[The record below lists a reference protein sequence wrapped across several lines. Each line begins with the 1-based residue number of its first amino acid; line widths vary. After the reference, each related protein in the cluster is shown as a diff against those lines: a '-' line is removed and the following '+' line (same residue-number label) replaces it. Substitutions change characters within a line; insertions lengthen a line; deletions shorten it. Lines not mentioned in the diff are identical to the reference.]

1 MMSRYWKIALAGLA
15 ALLIAGVMTF
25 PALVHNVLRLQH
37 AEVTEQQARRQ
48 ISQPQISTPSDVQV
62 KAHIFWAS
70 ATSPGTLEP
79 TDVELPLSADPVQRC
94 RQLLT
99 TLIAKAPSEAQRTL
113 PADTELLS
121 FYLFP
126 EGAAIADF
134 SEALGTK
141 TPSGILSE
149 KMAVDS
155 ILDTLAANAP
165 SISSLKILIHGQEAD
180 TLAGHID
187 LTGFFPLPTS
197 LSSSTAVTDPAEPV
211 KK

>member
-1 MMSRYWKIALAGLA
+1 
-15 ALLIAGVMTF
+15 
-25 PALVHNVLRLQH
+25 
-37 AEVTEQQARRQ
+37 
-48 ISQPQISTPSDVQV
+48 V
-62 KAHIFWAS
+62 KAHIFWVS

-79 TDVELPLSADPVQRC
+79 SDVELDLSADPAQRC

-121 FYLFP
+121 FYLLP

-134 SEALGTK
+134 SEAFGTK

-149 KMAVDS
+149 KMAVES

-180 TLAGHID
+180 TLAGHLD
-187 LTGFFPLPTS
+187 LTGFFPVPAS
-197 LSSSTAVTDPAEPV
+197 LASSTASTGSTEPAR
-211 KK
+211 K